1 MNNKLTIEEFREIKF
16 MLNAIIN
23 KLSNSYN
30 SLPVTLIE
38 ELASQYYNLQK
49 KLLSC
54 DLSDIP
60 FDEWKNL
67 KIMAGKGMIA
77 DFSNTKANIDF
88 DIVSYSPYINYK
100 GCIIRNFDKLNRIV
114 NLNHFD
120 DEIVKSNPN
129 YFLSDLFSEQFK
141 QSIYECK
148 LTLQEVLAL
157 DFEQIEELSSKHFFN
172 NLESKSRKMIEELDL
187 PKVIKMYYESSQQK
201 DNSYKIFR
209 NMIFN
214 RDFGPIDISKLP
226 KTFVDENKKILLIGA
241 DIPEDLRN
249 RYYNRELAIDDI
261 INNISLFEKI
271 EWSNFI
277 SSSVSYLESISALS
291 KFFGDFTLLNYIKA
305 FPKHFN
311 YIIKTNQGIEF
322 CRIIKAYNDAN
333 NKKNSNNIDKKNEIL
348 CYLAVFF
355 SVYNK
360 LKSKEQLM
368 LYNPSLFPLEKGQKV
383 FVEALG
389 LENIKKLEK
398 EMGFFSYW
406 STPKGE
412 LKILTEFINFYNSY
426 YLVLNKNNIDFKN
439 GSLNYEEFLNQ
450 LANLLDFM
458 RSNDFFIKFSSYDWI
473 QGEFREKHP
482 EIFMNSDVPKALKE
496 AFYKNR
502 ISADLLFDKQDY
514 IPYLV
519 NKNLLNTING
529 IMKLRIPGLKD
540 EQGYVVFEEIDF
552 KKEYISRYG
561 NEKFLKLLAK
571 YGRILTSLTS
581 SIIIESMNGEIED
594 ETLIEKQIR
603 KAIYTKI
610 LGGFKDYRYLE
621 NVPDFISA
629 YPDIFIDLSN
639 LDNISEEDKKVIT
652 DKFYRHDLS
661 FDDIREYPQL
671 VEILKDKNIGLVF
684 DFKAYSVNKYHIVEL
699 LKLIGNE
706 KFLQL
711 CSRYGKYLG
720 KVINSLEKYLD
731 KDLSFEDLIKTIDEI
746 IIDKIRHGELEY
758 FEEDAPL
765 FLKENHPEFFL
776 DESAPTHIKRYFYN
790 YKNFYPMS
798 FTLLKQDK
806 TILPYLKGKD
816 LLVALA
822 RNGELKKDVYKYFEI
837 FGSETAVKLGLNKP
851 ETVDEMLK
859 SHKVDLM
866 KKWFDK
872 TGGRFIPDYVVM
884 QNFSIEEADKFLT
897 SASNWSSLMKIENFS
912 KAVESRDAM
921 LKLAYS
927 FGVFDNDQKGFKELM
942 DLLTGIP
949 RKLTLEQG
957 ETIEKLFDDIKG
969 NALMELVIL
978 PLSITPI
985 SDAIDEEK
993 IDIDKSQNMFTQL
1006 YRKND
1011 DGYYTLNFNPQSYP
1025 KVTKVLRDI
1034 FEEHNE
1040 IPITNPD
1047 KAHKLFGGFQ
1057 FIYDPDFREFLL
1069 ANMSE
1074 ILTNP
1079 EYIKY
1084 IAGIQKQ
1091 FNEIKILN
1099 SNRHLTLSLAV
1110 SYIQTNKF
1118 LGVELGNDKVAE
1130 ISAIAGYSQSDF
1142 DTLQKIYDYG
1152 KRRTFSSIPRI
1163 EETKGKY
1170 SYEMLRLDDPL
1181 AMAIGTL
1188 TDCCQE
1194 LNDIAEACM
1203 EHSMVDKN
1211 GRVFVIRDKLG
1222 NIVSQSWVWRNKDVL
1237 CFDNIEIP
1245 NKAFAREKSTDR
1257 EVFTDEVYAIYK
1269 QAANELIK
1277 RDETV
1282 YRELLESGKITEE
1295 EYEGLRLGKITVGL
1309 GYNDIAESIKK
1320 NAYLDKDHRLARPL
1334 HFDAPVALKRHLYTS
1349 DSSTQY
1355 VLEKRED
1362 RKPYDGKTLPV
1373 HNDTYILYDD
1383 TNFNL
1388 ILLNSL
1394 ERLETITKG
1403 TMYNLNTSIEDDEHI
1418 VTEIAYNCK
1427 LNPKTTRIILSPNFA
1442 IIFDINDS
1450 KLTIGD
1456 LYFNTLVDEHIV
1468 AMQIRL
1474 ALEQISGDKEVDISK
1489 LNNIQ
1494 QEMYNKA
1501 VSLSDEIDKERGVGS
1516 GR

>member
-1 MNNKLTIEEFREIKF
+1 MNDKLTVVEFRQIKSL
-16 MLNAIIN
+16 LNSIIN
-23 KLSNSYN
+23 KIKNSYQL
-30 SLPVTLIE
+30 SITIKE
-38 ELASQYYNLQK
+38 ELANQYYNLQN

-60 FDEWKNL
+60 FDEWKDL
-67 KIMAGKGMIA
+67 RIIAYKGFIA
-77 DFSNTKANIDF
+77 DLTKTKANIDF

-100 GCIIRNFDKLNRIV
+100 GCNIRNFDKLNRIV
-114 NLNHFD
+114 NPNHFD

-129 YFLSDLFSEQFK
+129 NFLSDLFSEQFK
-141 QSIYECK
+141 QTIYECK
-148 LTLQEVLAL
+148 LTLKEVFSL
-157 DFEQIEELSSKHFFN
+157 DFEQIEELSSKYIFY
-172 NLESKSRKMIEELDL
+172 NLESKSRKMVEELGL
-187 PKVIKMYYESSQQK
+187 PKVIEMYYEFSQQK
-201 DNSYKIFR
+201 DNRIFR
-209 NMIFN
+209 KMIFN
-214 RDFGPIDISKLP
+214 RNFGPIDISKLP
-226 KTFVDENKKILLIGA
+226 ETFVEENKEILLIGA
-241 DIPEDLRN
+241 DIPEDLRK
-249 RYYNRELAIDDI
+249 RYYNRKLTIDDI
-261 INNISLFEKI
+261 INNISLFKKI

-277 SSSVSYLESISALS
+277 SSSVPYKESVRFLS
-291 KFFGDFTLLNYIKA
+291 NFFGDFPLLNYIKN

-311 YIIKTNQGIEF
+311 YIIKTDQGTKF
-322 CRIIKAYNDAN
+322 CKIITAYNDAN
-333 NKKNSNNIDKKNEIL
+333 SEKNSNNIDEEYEML

-355 SVYNK
+355 SVCNK

-368 LYNPSLFPLEKGQKV
+368 LYDPSLFPLEKGQKI

-389 LENIKKLEK
+389 LENIKKLEN
-398 EMGFFSYW
+398 EMGFFSHLCAY
-406 STPKGE
+406 KDD
-412 LKILTEFINFYNSY
+412 LTTLTKFADFYNSHY
-426 YLVLNKNNIDFKN
+426 FLLTKNNIDFKK
-439 GSLNYEEFLNQ
+439 GTLDYEEFLNQ
-450 LANLLDFM
+450 FANLLDFM
-458 RSNDFFIKFSSYDWI
+458 RSKEFFGNFPSYDWI

-482 EIFMNSDVPKALKE
+482 EIFIDSNAPESLKE
-496 AFYKNR
+496 AFYKNYV
-502 ISADLLFDKQDY
+502 SASLLFDHKDY

-519 NKNLLNTING
+519 NKNLLNIING
-529 IMKLRIPGLKD
+529 IMKLRIPSLKD
-540 EQGYVVFEEIDF
+540 EQGYVVFDEIDF
-552 KKEYISRYG
+552 KKEYIFRYG
-561 NEKFLKLLAK
+561 NKKFLKLLAK

-581 SIIIESMNGEIED
+581 SITIESMHGEIED

-603 KAIYTKI
+603 KAIYAKI

-621 NVPDFISA
+621 NVPDFLSA
-629 YPDIFIDLSN
+629 YPDIFTDLSN
-639 LDNISEEDKKVIT
+639 LENISEEDKKVIT
-652 DKFYRHDLS
+652 DKFYRHNLS

-671 VEILKDKNIGLVF
+671 EEILKDKNIELVF
-684 DFKAYSVNKYHIVEL
+684 DFKTYSVNKYHAVEL

-720 KVINSLEKYLD
+720 KVVNSLEKYLD

-776 DESAPTHIKRYFYN
+776 DESTPAHIKRYFYN

-806 TILPYLKGKD
+806 TILPYLEGKD

-822 RNGELKKDVYKYFEI
+822 RNKELKKDVFKYFEM
-837 FGSETAVKLGLNKP
+837 FGSENAVKLGLNKP

-872 TGGRFIPDYVVM
+872 TGGKFIPDYVVM
-884 QNFSIEEADKFLT
+884 QNFDLEEADKFLT

-912 KAVESRDAM
+912 KKVEARDAM

-927 FGVFDNDQKGFKELM
+927 FGAFDNDQKGFKKLI

-949 RKLTLEQG
+949 RTLALEQG
-957 ETIEKLFDDIKG
+957 KTIEKLFDDIKD

-993 IDIDKSQNMFTQL
+993 FDIDKSQNMFTQL

-1011 DGYYTLNFNPQSYP
+1011 DGSYILNFNPQRYP
-1025 KVTKVLRDI
+1025 KVAKALRDI

-1040 IPITNPD
+1040 IPIINPD

-1057 FIYDPDFREFLL
+1057 LIYDPDFREFLL
-1069 ANMSE
+1069 ANMPE

-1091 FNEIKILN
+1091 FNEIKVLN

-1110 SYIQTNKF
+1110 SYIQSNKF
-1118 LGVELGNDKVAE
+1118 LGIELGNDKVAE

-1163 EETKGKY
+1163 EATKGKY

-1194 LNDIAEACM
+1194 LNDTAEACM

-1211 GRVFVIRDKLG
+1211 GRVFVIRDELG

-1245 NKAFAREKSTDR
+1245 DKAFAREKSTKSR
-1257 EVFTDEVYAIYK
+1257 EKFTDEIYAIYK
-1269 QAANELIK
+1269 EAANELIK
-1277 RDETV
+1277 KDEKV
-1282 YRELLESGKITEE
+1282 YKELLESGKITEE

-1320 NAYLDKDHRLARPL
+1320 NAYLDKDRLARPL
-1334 HFDAPVALKRHLYTS
+1334 HFEAPVALKRHLYTS

-1362 RKPYDGKTLPV
+1362 RKSFDGKTLPV

-1403 TMYNLNTSIEDDEHI
+1403 TKYNLNTSIEDEEHI
-1418 VTEIAYNCK
+1418 VTEIAYNCE

-1456 LYFNTLVDEHIV
+1456 LYFNTLIDENIV

-1474 ALEQISGDKEVDISK
+1474 ALEQISDGKEVDISK